1 MKPSTKLCKLLVLLC
16 EAHNEKHPKKRK
28 YTKRLTQPVVKAKR
42 KYTKRIKVN
51 PITAKE
57 ANPST
62 LAAIKQGMA
71 DSNAG
76 RVTPFV
82 IKRGPGRPRKVQ
94 PITATTRPNSIN
106 LTPEQQAKIDAIKK
120 QIAHLSAT
128 LPSDRGE

>member
-28 YTKRLTQPVVKAKR
+28 YNKRTIVKVKR
-42 KYTKRIKVN
+42 KYTKRVKVN

-62 LAAIKQGMA
+62 LAAIEQGMA

-94 PITATTRPNSIN
+94 PIDATTHPNKLN

-120 QIAHLSAT
+120 QIATLSAT